1 MFQTIF
7 ILLRRER
14 DKVYKPLDENLVA
27 FIIERTIIFIMSLL
41 LLIVMAVKC

>member
-14 DKVYKPLDENLVA
+14 DKVYKPLDENLVV
-27 FIIERTIIFIMSLL
+27 FIMEKLYNRRG
-41 LLIVMAVKC
+41 KNERR